1 MMEKSIE
8 MDLKR
13 EAAKKRRLS
22 KTFYSTKYIEARLKV
37 LFNLCA
43 KKACS

>member
-22 KTFYSTKYIEARLKV
+22 KTFYSKIY
-37 LFNLCA
+37 
-43 KKACS
+43 